1 MSELRKLSLALSDID
16 ICDLKLC
23 SPDLLW
29 PDFRHISQS
38 TMQVPKVLIDS
49 AKSAIAKSAINDE
62 PSKTGSSH
70 SIRHTK

>member
-38 TMQVPKVLIDS
+38 TMQVPKALIDS
-49 AKSAIAKSAINDE
+49 AKSAINDE